1 MHIGEVVQQSGV
13 MKRLLVLLAVVALAS
28 RTGNAAVMLSTTFD
42 SYGSASLS
50 GQIAWGGGT
59 GTWAVSGSM
68 NAPQIAALVIGA
80 GVDPATNPFG
90 GSGKMVRLCTEKF
103 NNGRTKAWLDLVNT
117 GQWATASA
125 GGRTVLE
132 TRIKVFLPASQALPS
147 GFGIMI
153 SKSSFET
160 SGGFVVSAQ
169 SGEISLLN
177 GGYVLAN
184 RAPTGFIVPLGQW
197 NEFAYRWNVATGF
210 GELRANGTLV
220 ATHQTTLFG
229 SVYASNLLS
238 VTDATP
244 GTLNAFGY
252 FDDFAI
258 SAELP
263 TPACPAD
270 RNGDGSVDA
279 SDLASVLAGWG
290 GPAGDV
296 NNDGTTDGT
305 DLAALLGAWGP
316 CGG

>member
-1 MHIGEVVQQSGV
+1 
-13 MKRLLVLLAVVALAS
+13 MKHALPLLTTVFVLFTQIAN
-28 RTGNAAVMLSTTFD
+28 GAVMLTTTFD
-42 SYGSASLS
+42 SYTSASLS

-59 GTWAVSGSM
+59 GTWAVSGSV
-68 NAPQIAALVIGA
+68 NSPQIAALVIGA

-90 GSGKMVRLCTEKF
+90 GSGKMVRVCTEKF
-103 NNGRTKAWLDLVNT
+103 NNGRTKAWLDLANS
-117 GQWATASA
+117 GQWVSAST
-125 GGRTVLE
+125 GGRTVLQ
-132 TRIKVFLPASQALPS
+132 TRIKMFLPASQALPS

-153 SKSSFET
+153 SKSSFEI

-177 GGYVLAN
+177 GGHLLAN
-184 RAPTGFIVPLGQW
+184 RVPTGFIAPLGQW
-197 NEFAYRWNVATGF
+197 NEFVYRWNVATGQ

-229 SVYASNLLS
+229 SVYASNLLA

-244 GTLNAFGY
+244 GALNGFGY
-252 FDDFAI
+252 FDNFEI
-258 SAELP
+258 SSELP

-270 RNGDGSVDA
+270 RNGDGNVDA

-305 DLAALLGAWGP
+305 DLAALLGAWGS

>member
-1 MHIGEVVQQSGV
+1 
-13 MKRLLVLLAVVALAS
+13 MKHAFPLVTTVFALFTQIAN
-28 RTGNAAVMLSTTFD
+28 GAVMLTTTFD
-42 SYGSASLS
+42 SYTSASLS

-59 GTWAVSGSM
+59 GTWAVSGSV
-68 NAPQIAALVIGA
+68 NSPQIAALVIGA

-90 GSGKMVRLCTEKF
+90 GSGKMVRVCTEKF
-103 NNGRTKAWLDLVNT
+103 NNGRTKAWLDLANS
-117 GQWATASA
+117 GQWVSAST
-125 GGRTVLE
+125 GGRTVLQ
-132 TRIKVFLPASQALPS
+132 TRIKMFLPASQALPS

-177 GGYVLAN
+177 GGHVPAN
-184 RAPTGFIVPLGQW
+184 RVPTGFIVPLGQW
-197 NEFAYRWNVATGF
+197 NDFVYRWNVATGQ

-229 SVYASNLLS
+229 SVYASNLLA

-244 GTLNAFGY
+244 GALNGFGY
-252 FDDFAI
+252 FDNFEI
-258 SAELP
+258 SSELP

-270 RNGDGSVDA
+270 RNGDGTVDA

-305 DLAALLGAWGP
+305 DLAALLGAWGS

>member
-1 MHIGEVVQQSGV
+1 
-13 MKRLLVLLAVVALAS
+13 MKHALPLLMTVFVFFTQIAN
-28 RTGNAAVMLSTTFD
+28 GAVMLTTTFD
-42 SYGSASLS
+42 SYTSASLS

-59 GTWAVSGSM
+59 GTWAVSGSV
-68 NAPQIAALVIGA
+68 NSPQIAALVIGA

-90 GSGKMVRLCTEKF
+90 GSGKMVRVCTEKF
-103 NNGRTKAWLDLVNT
+103 NNGRTKAWLDLANS
-117 GQWATASA
+117 GQWASAST
-125 GGRTVLE
+125 GGRTVLQ
-132 TRIKVFLPASQALPS
+132 TRIKIFLPASQALPS

-184 RAPTGFIVPLGQW
+184 RVPTGFIVPLGQW
-197 NEFAYRWNVATGF
+197 NDFVYRWNVATGQ

-229 SVYASNLLS
+229 SVYASNLLA

-244 GTLNAFGY
+244 GALNGFGY
-252 FDDFAI
+252 FDNFEI
-258 SAELP
+258 SSELP

-270 RNGDGSVDA
+270 RNGDGTVDA

-305 DLAALLGAWGP
+305 DLAALLGAWGS

>member
-1 MHIGEVVQQSGV
+1 
-13 MKRLLVLLAVVALAS
+13 
-28 RTGNAAVMLSTTFD
+28 MLTTSFD
-42 SYGSASLS
+42 AYTSASLS

-59 GTWAVSGSM
+59 GTWSVSGSV
-68 NAPQIAALVIGA
+68 NSPQIAALVIGA

-90 GSGKMVRLCTEKF
+90 GSGKMVRICTEKF
-103 NNGRTKAWLDLVNT
+103 NNGRTKAWLDLANT
-117 GQWATASA
+117 GQWVTASA

-132 TRIKVFLPASQALPS
+132 TRIKVFLPATQALPS

-177 GGYVLAN
+177 GGYVPSN
-184 RAPTGFIVPLGQW
+184 RSPTGFIVPLGQW
-197 NEFAYRWNVATGF
+197 NDFVYRWDVATGH
-210 GELRANGTLV
+210 GELRANGALV
-220 ATHQTTLFG
+220 ATHQTSLFG
-229 SVYASNLLS
+229 SVYASNLLA

-244 GTLNAFGY
+244 GALNAFGY
-252 FDDFAI
+252 FDDFTI

-263 TPACPAD
+263 APACPAD
-270 RNGDGSVDA
+270 RNGDGAVNA
-279 SDLASVLAGWG
+279 TDLASVLAGWG
-290 GPAGDV
+290 GAAGDV

-305 DLAALLGAWGP
+305 DLAALLGAWGS

>member
-1 MHIGEVVQQSGV
+1 
-13 MKRLLVLLAVVALAS
+13 
-28 RTGNAAVMLSTTFD
+28 MLTTTFNT
-42 SYGSASLS
+42 YTSAPLS

-59 GTWAVSGSM
+59 GTWSVSGSV
-68 NAPQIAALVIGA
+68 NSPQIAALVIGA

-90 GSGKMVRLCTEKF
+90 GTGKMVRLCTEKF
-103 NNGRTKAWLDLVNT
+103 NNGRTKAYLNLMST
-117 GQWATASA
+117 GQWVTASA

-132 TRIKVFLPASQALPS
+132 TRIKIFLPAAQALPS

-153 SKSSFET
+153 SKSASET

-177 GGYVLAN
+177 GGHVPAN
-184 RAPTGFIVPLGQW
+184 RTPTGFIVPLGQW
-197 NEFAYRWNVATGF
+197 NDFVYRWNVATGL
-210 GELRANGTLV
+210 GELRVNGPLV

-229 SVYASNLLS
+229 SVYASNLLA

-244 GTLNAFGY
+244 DALNAFGY
-252 FDDFAI
+252 FDNFTI

-263 TPACPAD
+263 TPPCPAD

-279 SDLASVLAGWG
+279 TDLASVLAGWG

-296 NNDGTTDGT
+296 NNDGMTDGT
-305 DLAALLGAWGP
+305 DLAALLGAWGA